1 MLRHPRRVVLV
12 AIALVGVLGIIGLN
26 VEDRV
31 APISIT
37 IPGTESAQG
46 DEQLEHYFGD
56 SAQFAILLRGPATEL
71 DRQGRE
77 LVKALRRDSRVSVLS
92 PWQRQAPGSL
102 RPAPNKALIVADFHV
117 PIGTAVTDVAPEL
130 EETVQA
136 STAEPIEPTLTGY
149 PMLWRGLKSANETAA
164 QRGETIA
171 FPLLMIVLLFVFR
184 SPIAAAIP
192 VLFGMATLISMRGLI
207 SIATG
212 WTEMDPVTLSVGSM
226 IGLALG
232 VDYALLMVS
241 RFREELSRGA
251 DPEEAAIVTR
261 RTAGRTLATAGA
273 TLFFSML
280 VALLVVP
287 GKLFAEVIVVVM
299 IGTLVS
305 VLIAWAVGPALL
317 TILGPK
323 VNRWRVGRPVPP
335 RPGWMGVVES
345 ALKRPGAVA
354 LLVGVP
360 LLLLALPTIDLDLDA
375 SRIDQ
380 LPPGNEVRK
389 DAETVSAAVGPGW
402 VAPFAVIVSS
412 EKGSVLNPRR
422 ARAISR
428 WQLSVGNDP
437 RVSAVLGPR
446 PIVER
451 LSPLRRFG
459 NDLISGGG
467 DGPLAGLGGLGPKLG
482 GAAEGVS
489 GLRSGIARA
498 AEGAGLLGT
507 GSERAQAGAGA
518 IADALKGAADGGGR
532 AVAGIERLSDGSR
545 RLVAGERGARLAAL
559 QLRLGIDTVLPNV
572 GRRGLGEAKALKADL
587 RQAAATDPELEDDAA
602 RAGALVTRLTKAVN
616 QIHHL
621 REQAVRLHDGL
632 GDLAAGGDRL
642 KKGTDR
648 LATAASGLEE
658 GLSRLNG
665 GSRRLERGL
674 GGLSGGAHVLGRKL
688 AEGFQQSSPLQRGL
702 RRASVTVAS
711 ESEQLQG
718 RLGAIRRFSPG
729 LFNSGFFLVSA
740 LDGVRQPLRPGIEQ
754 TVNVEHGGQAVRILV
769 IPTDPLNS
777 PGAAA
782 LYADLQRR
790 ADRLESQTRATVGVT
805 GGSAQLIDYAR
816 ATRDSVPL
824 LIVAI
829 FVATLLILIVF
840 LRALWLSV
848 LAGLLNLATVA
859 VALGALA
866 LIGQIPA
873 GYPLGGFGAVE
884 VTGGLSI
891 ICIAF
896 GLSVDYSVFLLMR
909 MRESYVRDG
918 DHARAILVGL
928 EKTGRVVTG
937 AAAIMTV
944 VFVSFA
950 TSQIAVM
957 TQMGAG
963 LAVAVIVDATAVR
976 LVLLPALMLL
986 FGERLWWLP
995 RPLERLL
1002 RRRPLSPTPRGS
1014 VVAAEN

>member
-12 AIALVGVLGIIGLN
+12 AIALVGALGIIGLN
-26 VEDRV
+26 VEDEV

-46 DEQLEHYFGD
+46 DEQLERYFGD

-77 LVKALRRDSRVSVLS
+77 LVKTLRRDSRVSVLS
-92 PWQRQAPGSL
+92 PWGRQAPGSL
-102 RPAPNKALIVADFHV
+102 RPAPNKALIVADFKV
-117 PIGTAVTDVAPEL
+117 SIGTAVTDVAPEL
-130 EETVQA
+130 ERTVQA
-136 STAEPIEPTLTGY
+136 SVSEPIEPTLTGY

-164 QRGETIA
+164 ERGEKIA
-171 FPLLMIVLLFVFR
+171 FPLLMLVLLFVFR

-207 SIATG
+207 SISTG
-212 WTEMDPVTLSVGSM
+212 WTEMDPVTLPVGSM

-251 DPEEAAIVTR
+251 EPEEAAIVTR

-273 TLFFSML
+273 TLFFSLL
-280 VALLVVP
+280 VALPVVP
-287 GKLFAEVIVVVM
+287 GKLFAELVVVVM
-299 IGTLVS
+299 LGTLVS

-317 TILGPK
+317 TILGSK
-323 VNRWRVGRPVPP
+323 VNRWRVGGPIPP
-335 RPGWMGVVES
+335 RPGWMGFVES
-345 ALKRPGAVA
+345 SLKRPGAVA
-354 LLVGVP
+354 LLVGLP
-360 LLLLALPTIDLDLDA
+360 LFLLALPALNLDVDA
-375 SRIDQ
+375 SRIEQ
-380 LPPGNEVRK
+380 LPAENEVRK

-402 VAPFAVIVSS
+402 VAPFAAVISS
-412 EKGSVLNPRR
+412 EEGSVLDPKR

-451 LSPLRRFG
+451 LRPLRRFG
-459 NDLISGGG
+459 NDLISGDD
-467 DGPLAGLGGLGPKLG
+467 DGPLAGLGELGPKLG
-482 GAAEGVS
+482 SAAEGVS
-489 GLRSGIARA
+489 GLRTGLARA

-518 IADALKGAADGGGR
+518 IADALEGAADGGSR
-532 AVAGIERLSDGSR
+532 AVAGIKQLSDGSR
-545 RLVAGERGARLAAL
+545 RLVAGQRGARLAAL

-572 GRRGLGEAKALKADL
+572 GRRGLGEAKALRADL
-587 RQAAATDPELEDDAA
+587 RRAAATDPELEDDVA
-602 RAGALVTRLTKAVN
+602 RAGALVTRLTRAVN
-616 QIHHL
+616 QIHDL
-621 REQAVRLHDGL
+621 REEAVDLHDGL
-632 GDLAAGGDRL
+632 GKLAAGGDRL
-642 KKGTDR
+642 REGTDR
-648 LATAASGLEE
+648 LAAAAGGLEE

-665 GSRRLERGL
+665 GSRQLEQGL

-702 RRASVTVAS
+702 HRASVKVSS
-711 ESEQLQG
+711 ESEQLQD

-729 LFNSGFFLVSA
+729 LFDSGFFLVSA
-740 LDGVRQPLRPGIEQ
+740 LDGVREPLRPGVEQ
-754 TVNVEHGGQAVRILV
+754 TVNVQHGGQAVRILIV
-769 IPTDPLNS
+769 PADPLNS
-777 PGAAA
+777 PGAGA
-782 LYADLQRR
+782 LYGDLQRR
-790 ADRLESQTRATVGVT
+790 ADTLESQTGATVGIT
-805 GGSAQLIDYAR
+805 GGSAQLIDYAK

-824 LIVAI
+824 MILVI
-829 FVATLLILIVF
+829 FSATLLTLIVF

-866 LIGQIPA
+866 LMGQIPA

-896 GLSVDYSVFLLMR
+896 GLSIDYSVFLLMR
-909 MRESYVRDG
+909 MRESYERDG
-918 DHARAILVGL
+918 DHARAIIVGL

-944 VFVSFA
+944 VFVAFA
-950 TSQIAVM
+950 SSQIAVM
-957 TQMGAG
+957 TQMGFG
-963 LAVAVIVDATAVR
+963 LAVAVLIDATVVR
-976 LVLLPALMLL
+976 LFLLPALMLI

-995 RPLERLL
+995 GPLERLL
-1002 RRRPLSPTPRGS
+1002 RRRSLSRTPRDR
-1014 VVAAEN
+1014 VAVAEN

>member
-1 MLRHPRRVVLV
+1 MLRHPRRVVLA
-12 AIALVGVLGIIGLN
+12 AIALIGVLGAIGLN
-26 VEDRV
+26 VEDKV

-37 IPGTESAQG
+37 IPGTESARG
-46 DEQLEHYFGD
+46 DEQLERYFGD
-56 SAQFAILLRGPATEL
+56 SAQFAILLRGQAKEL

-77 LVKALRRDSRVSVLS
+77 LVKTLRRDSRVSVLS

-117 PIGTAVTDVAPEL
+117 SIGTAVTDVAPEL
-130 EETVQA
+130 EKTVQA
-136 STAEPIEPTLTGY
+136 SVSDPIEPTLTGY

-164 QRGETIA
+164 ERGEKIA
-171 FPLLMIVLLFVFR
+171 LPLLMIVLLFVFR

-192 VLFGMATLISMRGLI
+192 VLFGVATLISVRGLI
-207 SIATG
+207 SISTG
-212 WTEMDPVTLSVGSM
+212 WTEIDPLTLPVSSM

-241 RFREELSRGA
+241 RFREELSNGVE
-251 DPEEAAIVTR
+251 PEEAAIITR
-261 RTAGRTLATAGA
+261 KTAGRTLATAGA
-273 TLFFSML
+273 TLFFSLL
-280 VALLVVP
+280 VALPIVP
-287 GKLFAEVIVVVM
+287 SRLFAELVVVVM
-299 IGTLVS
+299 ISTLVS

-317 TILGPK
+317 TILGSK

-360 LLLLALPTIDLDLDA
+360 LLLLAVPTLDLNLDA

-380 LPPGNEVRK
+380 LPPGNQVRE

-412 EKGSVLNPRR
+412 QEGSVLDPRR
-422 ARAISR
+422 AQAISR

-446 PIVER
+446 PIVKR

-467 DGPLAGLGGLGPKLG
+467 GPLAGLGGLGPKLG
-482 GAAEGVS
+482 SAAEGVS
-489 GLRSGIARA
+489 GLRSGIAQA
-498 AEGAGLLGT
+498 ADGAGLLGI
-507 GSERAQAGAGA
+507 GSERAEAGAGA
-518 IADALKGAADGGGR
+518 ISHALAGAANGGSR
-532 AVAGIERLSDGSR
+532 AVAGIERLNEGSR
-545 RLVAGERGARLAAL
+545 RLVVGQRGARLAAL

-572 GRRGLGEAKALKADL
+572 GRRGLGEAKGLTADL
-587 RQAAATDPELEDDAA
+587 RRAAATDPELEDDAV
-602 RAGALVTRLTKAVN
+602 RAGALVARLTRAVN
-616 QIHHL
+616 ELHHL
-621 REQAVRLHDGL
+621 RDKVVRLHDGL
-632 GDLAAGGDRL
+632 GELAAGGDRL
-642 KKGTDR
+642 RKGTER
-648 LATAASGLEE
+648 LATAAGGLEQ
-658 GLSRLNG
+658 GLSRLSG
-665 GSRRLERGL
+665 GSRRLEQGL

-688 AEGFQQSSPLQRGL
+688 TEGFHQSSPLQRGL
-702 RRASVTVAS
+702 RRASVKVAS

-729 LFNSGFFLVSA
+729 LFDSGFFLVSA
-740 LDGVRQPLRPGIEQ
+740 LDGVRGPMRPGIEQ
-754 TVNVEHGGQAVRILV
+754 TVNVQHGGQAVRILIV
-769 IPTDPLNS
+769 PTDSLNS

-782 LYADLQRR
+782 LYGDLERR
-790 ADRLESQTRATVGVT
+790 AQGLESQTGAAVAIA

-816 ATRDSVPL
+816 ATRASVPL
-824 LIVAI
+824 LILAI
-829 FVATLLILIVF
+829 FSATLLILILF

-866 LIGQIPA
+866 LMGQVPA

-891 ICIAF
+891 ICIVF
-896 GLSVDYSVFLLMR
+896 GLSIDYSVFLLMR
-909 MRESYVRDG
+909 MRESYEQDG
-918 DHARAILVGL
+918 DHARAIHVGL

-944 VFVSFA
+944 VFVAFA
-950 TSQIAVM
+950 TSQIAAM
-957 TQMGAG
+957 TQMGFG
-963 LAVAVIVDATAVR
+963 LAVAVLVDATAVR
-976 LVLLPALMLL
+976 LFLLPALMLI
-986 FGERLWWLP
+986 FGERVWWLP

-1002 RRRPLSPTPRGS
+1002 SRRPLSPTPKSR